1 MTFYYKLKSKSNPDM
16 YVKGTP
22 VYHNYDKNGRVFQ
35 SMGALRTFITNV
47 MNNTYRNNDVTDWQV
62 VEYEMQVRDIREVH
76 EIIKPEKLVKLL
88 KK

>member
-1 MTFYYKLKSKSNPDM
+1 M

-22 VYHNYDKNGRVFQ
+22 VYHGYDKNGRVFQ
-35 SMGALRTFITNV
+35 SMGALRSFITNV

-88 KK
+88 KGK

>member
-1 MTFYYKLKSKSNPDM
+1 MTFYYKLKSKSQPDM

-22 VYHNYDKNGRVFQ
+22 VYHSYDKNGRVFQ
-35 SMGALRTFITNV
+35 SMGALRSFITNV